1 MWRYVVRR
9 ILSSVPVALGLL
21 LFTFL
26 LIRFQPGGPF
36 DTDAGGF
43 PMPEARRVE
52 LMARYGL
59 DDSLPEQFMR
69 YVGQVF
75 RGDLGPM
82 LRTPYLTVSEVVGNS
97 LPVTL
102 QLAGLSIL
110 FGLVIGL
117 PFGIF
122 AAIRHNRLADHI
134 AMFLAILGVSIPT
147 LTMAPVLVIILGLK
161 LDLFPIAFW
170 GADPPFLFGLL
181 PPFELE
187 FWRHAAL
194 PVFAIGVGLSAG
206 VARLT
211 RASLLEVLNRDYIRT
226 ARAKG
231 VSQRGVVNRHAL
243 KNALIPVV
251 TLVGPLMVAILPA
264 SIVVETIFAINGLGR
279 NIVASVRS
287 REYFLLSSGI
297 LIYGSLL
304 IGSNLVTDLIYAWL
318 DPRIQYGDE
327 H

>member
-1 MWRYVVRR
+1 MWRYVFRR
-9 ILSSVPVALGLL
+9 ILASVPVVLGLL

-59 DDSLPEQFMR
+59 DDALPEQFVR
-69 YVGQVF
+69 YVAQVAS
-75 RGDLGPM
+75 GDLGPM
-82 LRTPYLTVSEVVGNS
+82 LRTPYLTVRDVVSGS
-97 LPVTL
+97 LPITL
-102 QLAGLSIL
+102 QLAVLSIL

-117 PFGIF
+117 PIGIF

-134 AMFLAILGVSIPT
+134 AMFLAIIGVSIPT
-147 LTMAPVLVIILGLK
+147 LTMAPVLVILLGLK
-161 LDLFPIAFW
+161 LGLFPIAFW
-170 GADPPFLFGLL
+170 GADPPFVLGML

-206 VARLT
+206 IARLT
-211 RASLLEVLNRDYIRT
+211 RASLLEVLGRDYIRT

-231 VSQRGVVNRHAL
+231 VPQRSVINRHAL

-279 NIVASVRS
+279 NIVASVRT

-297 LIYGSLL
+297 LVYGVLL
-304 IGSNLVTDLIYAWL
+304 IASNLVTDLIYAWL
-318 DPRIQYGDE
+318 DPRIQYGDND
-327 H
+327 